1 MWKEKTQLFNQ
12 QHLKSKKEPC
22 NLLGSRVER
31 GRGTC
36 ELVLIHHW
44 VIISI
49 FVDGE
54 NKKQI
59 PLGNRIR
66 FHAVLVVFGSD
77 SRIL

>member
-1 MWKEKTQLFNQ
+1 M
-12 QHLKSKKEPC
+12 
-22 NLLGSRVER
+22 RV
-31 GRGTC
+31 GP
-36 ELVLIHHW
+36 W

-59 PLGNRIR
+59 PLGNLIG

-77 SRIL
+77 SGILQLRAGQGQFGVLAPGGSL

>member
-1 MWKEKTQLFNQ
+1 VWEL
-12 QHLKSKKEPC
+12 EPV
-22 NLLGSRVER
+22 G
-31 GRGTC
+31 
-36 ELVLIHHW
+36 HW

-59 PLGNRIR
+59 PPGNRIG

-77 SRIL
+77 SGILQLCA